1 MNMSRSQSP
10 ISLEYILLGFIYQR
24 PIHGYDLYKKIN
36 EFEGISLI
44 WKVKQGMVYC
54 MLERLEEAGL
64 ITSIF
69 VSEKMHIN
77 RKEYSIT
84 AKGKESFY
92 TWVTTPVS
100 SDREIRQIFLA
111 KLFFCQKL
119 SIEVSLDLIEQQQ
132 ALCSTWLSDLL
143 ICYLGLKPV
152 QQYEKMFYKYQI
164 AQSQTTI
171 DWLDYCGKEISNGT
185 NPYHFSTLQ
194 QSHISFKS
202 G

>member
-1 MNMSRSQSP
+1 MSRSQSP

-36 EFEGISLI
+36 ELEGISLI

-54 MLERLEEAGL
+54 MLEKLEEAGL

-84 AKGKESFY
+84 ANGKVSFY
-92 TWVTTPVS
+92 SWVTTPVS
-100 SDREIRQIFLA
+100 NQREMRQIFLA
-111 KLFFCQKL
+111 KLFFCQRL
-119 SIEVSLDLIEQQQ
+119 SIELSLDLIERQQ
-132 ALCSTWLSDLL
+132 ALCSIWLSDLL
-143 ICYLGLKPV
+143 ICYLGSKPE
-152 QQYEKMFYKYQI
+152 QQYEKLFYKFQI
-164 AQSQTTI
+164 AQTQATL

-185 NPYHFSTLQ
+185 SQFQFSTLHQ
-194 QSHISFKS
+194 NQVSY
-202 G
+202 